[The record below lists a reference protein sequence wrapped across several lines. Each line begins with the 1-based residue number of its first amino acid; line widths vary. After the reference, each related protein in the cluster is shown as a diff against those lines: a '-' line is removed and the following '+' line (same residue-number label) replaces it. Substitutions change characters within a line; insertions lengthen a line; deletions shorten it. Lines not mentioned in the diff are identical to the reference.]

1 MKDQIEVTK
10 QYVRSLLLNERTG
23 HDWYH
28 IERVT
33 KLAHYIAEREG
44 ANLFIVKMA
53 ALLHDLAD
61 DKVASDEESG
71 LKQVEDWL
79 KSQEI
84 PFEDQQKI
92 LSIITT
98 ISFKGGNGL
107 PVESLEAKVV
117 QDADRLDALVAIGI
131 ARTFV
136 YAGAKGDPLYDPT
149 IDVRDKMT
157 KEEYRHGKSSAIHHF
172 YEKLLKLRGLMNT
185 KTGKQLADER
195 HEQLEQF
202 LKTFFQEWD
211 VKF

>member
-10 QYVRSLLLNERTG
+10 QYVQSLLLNERTG

-61 DKVASDEESG
+61 DKVAADEESG
-71 LKQVEDWL
+71 LKQVVDWL

-98 ISFKGGNGL
+98 ISFKGGNGS

-117 QDADRLDALVAIGI
+117 QDADRLDALGAIGI

-136 YAGAKGDPLYDPT
+136 YAGAKGDPMYDPT

-185 KTGKQLADER
+185 KTGKQLANER
-195 HEQLEQF
+195 HEQLKQF

>member
-117 QDADRLDALVAIGI
+117 QDADRLDALVPSVLLEHLCMLAQKEI
-131 ARTFV
+131 RCMTQ
-136 YAGAKGDPLYDPT
+136 PLMCE
-149 IDVRDKMT
+149 IR
-157 KEEYRHGKSSAIHHF
+157 
-172 YEKLLKLRGLMNT
+172 
-185 KTGKQLADER
+185 
-195 HEQLEQF
+195 
-202 LKTFFQEWD
+202 
-211 VKF
+211 

>member
-1 MKDQIEVTK
+1 MKDQIEVTN

-117 QDADRLDALVAIGI
+117 QDADRLDALGAIGI

-136 YAGAKGDPLYDPT
+136 YAGAKGDPMYDPT

-211 VKF
+211 EKF

>member
-1 MKDQIEVTK
+1 MKEQIEVTN

-117 QDADRLDALVAIGI
+117 QDADRLDALGAIGI

-136 YAGAKGDPLYDPT
+136 YAGAKGDPMYDPT

>member
-1 MKDQIEVTK
+1 MNNQIEETNH
-10 QYVRSLLLNERTG
+10 YVQSLLLNERTG

-33 KLAHYIAEREG
+33 KLATYIAEREG
-44 ANLFIVKMA
+44 ADLFIVKMA

-61 DKVASDEESG
+61 DKVAYDEETG
-71 LKQVEDWL
+71 LKQVVDWL
-79 KSQEI
+79 TSQNVSADE
-84 PFEDQQKI
+84 QQKI

-98 ISFKGGNGL
+98 ISFKGGNGS

-117 QDADRLDALVAIGI
+117 QDADRLDALGAIGI

-136 YAGAKGDPLYDPT
+136 YAGAKGDPMYDPT
-149 IDVRDKMT
+149 IDVRDEMT

-172 YEKLLKLRGLMNT
+172 YEKLLKLRGRMNT
-185 KTGKQLADER
+185 KTGKQLAEER
-195 HEQLEQF
+195 HAQLEQF
-202 LKTFFQEWD
+202 LETFFQEWN